1 MCSAAPAAAAPQV
14 TLSALFQPDR
24 LGQSTTIHWGFAISE
39 PAPLRSLE
47 LRLPAGMGFAA
58 SSLGLEECQPALLA
72 QLGPEGCPADSHI
85 GFGTALAE
93 VPATTPVRERANVTA
108 LLGPYEGED
117 MTVLFFV
124 DGRWP
129 ANREIILTSH
139 LRHIGGAQ
147 GATLQTEVPL
157 LSAWPEGPDIGL
169 LRFRSTIGPDRIT
182 YYRRVHGRTV
192 GFTPRGLTVPKRC
205 PRGGFPV
212 TATFTWWASE
222 SPATATTRVPCPGT
236 DAKGLRPARVRTLAS
251 SPIEVHDAAT

>member
-1 MCSAAPAAAAPQV
+1 VLVLATVCAAAPAAAAPRV
-14 TLSALFQPDR
+14 ALSAFFQPNR
-24 LGQSTTIHWGFAISE
+24 LGKSTTIHWGFTISE

-47 LRLPAGMGFAA
+47 LHLPAGMGFAA

-72 QLGPEGCPADSHI
+72 LAGPEGCPSDSRV

-93 VPATTPVRERANVTA
+93 VPATTPIRESANVTA
-108 LLGPYEGED
+108 LLGPSEGEG

-139 LRHIGGAQ
+139 VQHLAGAH

-157 LSAWPEGPDIGL
+157 LQVWPGGPDIGL

-182 YYRRVHGRTV
+182 YYRRVDGHTV
-192 GFTPRGLTVPKRC
+192 AFTPRGLTVPKRC

-222 SPATATTRVPCPGT
+222 SPAGATTRVPCPQPG
-236 DAKGLRPARVRTLAS
+236 R
-251 SPIEVHDAAT
+251 

>member
-1 MCSAAPAAAAPQV
+1 MRTARARATSALSLVLASVCAAAPAAAAPQV
-14 TLSALFQPDR
+14 TLSTLFQPNR
-24 LGQSTTIHWGFAISE
+24 LGESTTIHWGFTISE

-72 QLGPEGCPADSHI
+72 LAGPEGCPADSRV

-93 VPATTPVRERANVTA
+93 VPAATPVRESAHVTA
-108 LLGPYEGED
+108 LLGPSEGEG

-139 LRHIGGAQ
+139 LRHLAGPH
-147 GATLQTEVPL
+147 GATLLTEVPL
-157 LSAWPEGPDIGL
+157 LSAWPDGPDIGL
-169 LRFRSTIGPDRIT
+169 LSFRSTIGPDRIT
-182 YYRRVHGRTV
+182 YYRRVGHRIV
-192 GFTPRGLTVPKRC
+192 AFKPRGLTLPKRC

-212 TATFTWWASE
+212 GATFTWWTLAGT
-222 SPATATTRVPCPGT
+222 ATATTHVPCP
-236 DAKGLRPARVRTLAS
+236 KPRR
-251 SPIEVHDAAT
+251 